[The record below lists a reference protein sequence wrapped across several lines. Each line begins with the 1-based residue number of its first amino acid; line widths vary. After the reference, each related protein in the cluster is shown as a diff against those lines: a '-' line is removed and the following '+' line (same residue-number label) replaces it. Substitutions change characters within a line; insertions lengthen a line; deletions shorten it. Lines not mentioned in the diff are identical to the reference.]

1 MRSKIRIFS
10 LPLDR
15 YRSRG
20 KRGCL
25 LWMMT
30 SRPQY
35 VPLLIFSLRRP
46 VTGCP
51 TISDL
56 IPRLVSVAGTG

>member
-1 MRSKIRIFS
+1 MAHAPRTDASLQDSKVMRSKIKIFS
-10 LPLDR
+10 LPQDR

-20 KRGCL
+20 KRGCR

-35 VPLLIFSLRRP
+35 VPLLIFSLCRP
-46 VTGCP
+46 VTNNF
-51 TISDL
+51 
-56 IPRLVSVAGTG
+56 